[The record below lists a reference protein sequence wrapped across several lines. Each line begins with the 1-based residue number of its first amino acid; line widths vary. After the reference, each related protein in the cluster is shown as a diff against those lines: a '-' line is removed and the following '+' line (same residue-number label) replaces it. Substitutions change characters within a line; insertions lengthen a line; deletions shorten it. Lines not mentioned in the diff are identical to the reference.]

1 MEAPPYERVPQPD
14 ILPSYQPSVDRKGR
28 LLCKQELE
36 TPDTP
41 ALQRHWHRVEAELR
55 GTTFLLFEVSSRDSS
70 TGTRTKCFRSPTLQA
85 ADVGL
90 ATDYSQWP
98 NVFRARL
105 EGEQLLF
112 IAPGVVAAMAWLD
125 SLGAAIA
132 ISEPLEARKMPG
144 YPRMPARA
152 TKPWALGSASGDGFG
167 SRLWTELAWRARQR
181 HEWLFETPSRP
192 RNERWREVV
201 HGRESNHR
209 SRPRS
214 TRLWKST
221 RSAAAE
227 PGSNGRSVSSTSQCQ
242 CPCSSCW
249 KRDAQPLIAAPLP
262 LSPNMILPRST
273 ASTLTN
279 DLEGRWAWWT
289 THIGVRAFLVF
300 ERMQRFYTTFIIL
313 AVEGQIHAITAC
325 LSMQELICH
334 HHFPFS

>member
-1 MEAPPYERVPQPD
+1 MEAPPYEQVPQPD
-14 ILPSYQPSVDRKGR
+14 VLPSYQPRVNRKGR

-55 GTTFLLFEVSSRDSS
+55 GTKFLLSKVSCKDSS
-70 TGTRTKCFRSPTLQA
+70 TGTRTKCSRSFTLQA

-90 ATDYSQWP
+90 ATDHSQWP

-112 IAPGVVAAMAWLD
+112 IAPGVEAAMAWLE

-144 YPRMPARA
+144 HPRRPARA

-249 KRDAQPLIAAPLP
+249 RQGAQDRPAGRAKMDHDEGEIQTEVIDRLGGLP
-262 LSPNMILPRST
+262 SELLPSLRCMR
-273 ASTLTN
+273 TLKN
-279 DLEGRWAWWT
+279 CEPWKSSYFIKNGRRIKTPRRPPETPAW
-289 THIGVRAFLVF
+289 
-300 ERMQRFYTTFIIL
+300 
-313 AVEGQIHAITAC
+313 
-325 LSMQELICH
+325 
-334 HHFPFS
+334 